1 LVKLINN
8 AYNNANFLPPLF
20 ADRNVIMSHVT
31 RPQDPTFSS
40 HQFIQLALDNQVLK
54 FGEFVLKSGRISP
67 YFFNAGLLATGEMLS
82 LLARGYADALAEQIS
97 AANNGGNEQELV
109 IFGAAYKG
117 IPFVA
122 ATAQAL
128 WLHHGINAKWGYNRK
143 EAKTHGEGGN
153 LVGADVT
160 GKAVWVLDDVITAGT
175 AMREVVDILEQ
186 AGASVAGILVA
197 LDRKEKGQ
205 ADHSA
210 IQELA
215 ATLEVPVRALVDI
228 DDLISYLADDH
239 GARNGQHKDATQ
251 LAKMQHYREQYGV

>member
-1 LVKLINN
+1 
-8 AYNNANFLPPLF
+8 
-20 ADRNVIMSHVT
+20 MSHAQN
-31 RPQDPTFSS
+31 PSFSS

-67 YFFNAGLLATGEMLS
+67 YFFNAGLLASGEMLS
-82 LLARGYADALAEQIS
+82 LLARGYADALAEQLAEQIT
-97 AANNGGNEQELV
+97 ANHDGTDEQELV

-153 LVGADVT
+153 LVGADVS

-186 AGASVAGILVA
+186 AGASVAGIIVA

-205 ADHSA
+205 SDHSA

-215 ATLEVPVRALVDI
+215 ATLKVPVRALVDI

-239 GARNGQHKDATQ
+239 DVQSGQYKDATQ
-251 LAKMQHYREQYGV
+251 LAKMQHYRAQYGV

>member
-1 LVKLINN
+1 
-8 AYNNANFLPPLF
+8 
-20 ADRNVIMSHVT
+20 MSHVT

-97 AANNGGNEQELV
+97 ANNGDNEQELV

-175 AMREVVDILEQ
+175 AMREVVEILEQ

-239 GARNGQHKDATQ
+239 GAQNGQHKDATQ

>member
-1 LVKLINN
+1 MLN
-8 AYNNANFLPPLF
+8 AATPHNQAAN
-20 ADRNVIMSHVT
+20 DVS
-31 RPQDPTFSS
+31 FSS

-67 YFFNAGLLATGEMLS
+67 YFFNAGLLASGEMLS
-82 LLARGYADALAEQIS
+82 LLARGYADALAEKVAEQM
-97 AANNGGNEQELV
+97 AASDNGTNEQELV

-153 LVGADVT
+153 LVGADVK

-175 AMREVVDILEQ
+175 AMREVVEILEQ
-186 AGASVAGILVA
+186 AGASVAGIIVA
-197 LDRKEKGQ
+197 LDRKEKGL
-205 ADHSA
+205 AEHSA

-215 ATLEVPVRALVDI
+215 ATLEVPVRALIDI
-228 DDLISYLADDH
+228 DDLISYLAESSP
-239 GARNGQHKDATQ
+239 NKDATQ
-251 LAKMQHYREQYGV
+251 LAKMQHYRAQYGV

>member
-1 LVKLINN
+1 MLNATTPNNQPANN
-8 AYNNANFLPPLF
+8 A
-20 ADRNVIMSHVT
+20 S
-31 RPQDPTFSS
+31 FSS
-40 HQFIQLALDNQVLK
+40 HQFIQLALDNQVLR

-67 YFFNAGLLATGEMLS
+67 YFFNAGLLASGEMLS
-82 LLARGYADALAEQIS
+82 LLARGYADALAEQM
-97 AANNGGNEQELV
+97 AAQGSMANAGADEQELV

-143 EAKTHGEGGN
+143 EAKTHGEGGS
-153 LVGADVT
+153 LVGADVQ

-175 AMREVVDILEQ
+175 AMREVVEILEQ
-186 AGASVAGILVA
+186 AGASVAGIIVA
-197 LDRKEKGQ
+197 LDRKEKGL
-205 ADHSA
+205 AEHSA

-228 DDLISYLADDH
+228 DDLISYLAESSPE
-239 GARNGQHKDATQ
+239 KDATQ
-251 LAKMQHYREQYGV
+251 LAKMQHYRAQYGV

>member
-1 LVKLINN
+1 
-8 AYNNANFLPPLF
+8 
-20 ADRNVIMSHVT
+20 MSHVT

-97 AANNGGNEQELV
+97 ANNGDNEQELV

-186 AGASVAGILVA
+186 AGASVAGIIVA

-205 ADHSA
+205 AEHSA

-239 GARNGQHKDATQ
+239 GAQNGQHKDATQ

>member
-1 LVKLINN
+1 
-8 AYNNANFLPPLF
+8 
-20 ADRNVIMSHVT
+20 MSQT
-31 RPQDPTFSS
+31 QRAQDSSFSS

-82 LLARGYADALAEQIS
+82 LLARGYADALAEQMAEQMA
-97 AANNGGNEQELV
+97 AANDGADQQELV

-128 WLHHGINAKWGYNRK
+128 WHHHGINAQWGYNRK

-153 LVGADVT
+153 LVGADVS

-175 AMREVVDILEQ
+175 AMREVVEILEQ
-186 AGASVAGILVA
+186 AGASVAGIIVA

-205 ADHSA
+205 AEHSA

-215 ATLEVPVRALVDI
+215 STLQVPVRALVDI
-228 DDLISYLADDH
+228 DDLISYLAEQDS
-239 GARNGQHKDATQ
+239 QYKDATQ

>member
-1 LVKLINN
+1 MLNAATLNN
-8 AYNNANFLPPLF
+8 AQ
-20 ADRNVIMSHVT
+20 H
-31 RPQDPTFSS
+31 PQDASFSS

-67 YFFNAGLLATGEMLS
+67 YFFNAGLLASGEMLS
-82 LLARGYADALAEQIS
+82 LLARGYADALAEKMAEQI
-97 AANNGGNEQELV
+97 AASDNGTNEQELV

-153 LVGADVT
+153 LVGADVN

-175 AMREVVDILEQ
+175 AMREVVEILEQ
-186 AGASVAGILVA
+186 AGASVAGIIVA
-197 LDRKEKGQ
+197 LDRKEKGL
-205 ADHSA
+205 AERSA

-215 ATLEVPVRALVDI
+215 VTLDVPVHALVDI
-228 DDLISYLADDH
+228 DDLISYLAASSTD
-239 GARNGQHKDATQ
+239 KDAAQ
-251 LAKMQHYREQYGV
+251 LAKMQHYRAQYGV

>member
-1 LVKLINN
+1 MLN
-8 AYNNANFLPPLF
+8 AAT
-20 ADRNVIMSHVT
+20 ADAQTAS
-31 RPQDPTFSS
+31 FSS

-82 LLARGYADALAEQIS
+82 LLARGYADALAAQMTES
-97 AANNGGNEQELV
+97 DEADMQELV

-128 WLHHGINAKWGYNRK
+128 WQHHGINAKWGYNRK

-153 LVGADVT
+153 LVGADVS

-175 AMREVVDILEQ
+175 AMREVVEILEQ
-186 AGASVAGILVA
+186 AGASVAGIIVA

-205 ADHSA
+205 GEHSA

-215 ATLEVPVRALVDI
+215 ATLNVPVRALVDI
-228 DDLISYLADDH
+228 DDLISYLA
-239 GARNGQHKDATQ
+239 AANGQYKDATQ
-251 LAKMQHYREQYGV
+251 LAKMQHYRAQYGV

>member
-1 LVKLINN
+1 MPHTQHANN
-8 AYNNANFLPPLF
+8 
-20 ADRNVIMSHVT
+20 VS
-31 RPQDPTFSS
+31 FSS
-40 HQFIQLALDNQVLK
+40 HAFIQLALDNQVLK

-67 YFFNAGLLATGEMLS
+67 YFFNAGLLASGEMLS
-82 LLARGYADALAEQIS
+82 LLARGYADALAEQM
-97 AANNGGNEQELV
+97 AATNDGTNEQELV

-153 LVGADVT
+153 LVGANVK

-175 AMREVVDILEQ
+175 AMREVVEILEQ
-186 AGASVAGILVA
+186 AGASVAGIIVA
-197 LDRKEKGQ
+197 LDRKEKGL
-205 ADHSA
+205 AEYSA

-215 ATLEVPVRALVDI
+215 ANLNVPVLALVDI
-228 DDLISYLADDH
+228 DNVISYLAEGSH
-239 GARNGQHKDATQ
+239 PNKNATQ
-251 LAKMQHYREQYGV
+251 LAKMQHYRAQYGV

>member
-1 LVKLINN
+1 MLNAATPHNQAANN
-8 AYNNANFLPPLF
+8 
-20 ADRNVIMSHVT
+20 VS
-31 RPQDPTFSS
+31 FSS

-67 YFFNAGLLATGEMLS
+67 YFFNAGLLASGEMLS
-82 LLARGYADALAEQIS
+82 LLARGYANALAEQIATQGS
-97 AANNGGNEQELV
+97 MVNNGADEQELV

-153 LVGADVT
+153 LVGADVK

-175 AMREVVDILEQ
+175 AMREVVEILEQ
-186 AGASVAGILVA
+186 AGASVAGIIVA
-197 LDRKEKGQ
+197 LDRKEKGL
-205 ADHSA
+205 AEHSA

-215 ATLEVPVRALVDI
+215 ATLEVPVRALIDI
-228 DDLISYLADDH
+228 DDLINYLAESSPE
-239 GARNGQHKDATQ
+239 KDATQ
-251 LAKMQHYREQYGV
+251 LAKMQHYRAQYGV

>member
-1 LVKLINN
+1 MLNAATLNN
-8 AYNNANFLPPLF
+8 AQHPQNA
-20 ADRNVIMSHVT
+20 S
-31 RPQDPTFSS
+31 FSS

-67 YFFNAGLLATGEMLS
+67 YFFNAGLLASGEMLS
-82 LLARGYADALAEQIS
+82 LLARGYADALAEKMAEQM
-97 AANNGGNEQELV
+97 ATNDNGTNEQELV

-153 LVGADVT
+153 LVGADVN

-175 AMREVVDILEQ
+175 AMREVVEILEQ
-186 AGASVAGILVA
+186 AGASIAGIIVA
-197 LDRKEKGQ
+197 LDRKEKGL
-205 ADHSA
+205 AERSA
-210 IQELA
+210 IQELTE
-215 ATLEVPVRALVDI
+215 TLDVPVRALVDI
-228 DDLISYLADDH
+228 DDLISYLAGSSTD
-239 GARNGQHKDATQ
+239 KDAAQ
-251 LAKMQHYREQYGV
+251 LARMQHYRAQYGV

>member
-1 LVKLINN
+1 MLNAATPHNQAANN
-8 AYNNANFLPPLF
+8 
-20 ADRNVIMSHVT
+20 VS
-31 RPQDPTFSS
+31 FSS

-67 YFFNAGLLATGEMLS
+67 YFFNAGLLASGEMLS
-82 LLARGYADALAEQIS
+82 LLARGYADALAEQM
-97 AANNGGNEQELV
+97 AAQGSMANAGADEQELV

-153 LVGADVT
+153 LVGADVK

-175 AMREVVDILEQ
+175 AMREVVEILEQ
-186 AGASVAGILVA
+186 AGASVAGIIVA
-197 LDRKEKGQ
+197 LDRKEKGL
-205 ADHSA
+205 AERSA

-215 ATLEVPVRALVDI
+215 ETLDVPVRALVDI
-228 DDLISYLADDH
+228 DDLISYLAES
-239 GARNGQHKDATQ
+239 NPNKDATQ
-251 LAKMQHYREQYGV
+251 LAKMQHYRAQYGV

>member
-1 LVKLINN
+1 
-8 AYNNANFLPPLF
+8 
-20 ADRNVIMSHVT
+20 MSHVS

-82 LLARGYADALAEQIS
+82 LLARGYADALAEQMAEQMS
-97 AANNGGNEQELV
+97 TANDGADAQEPV

-153 LVGADVT
+153 LVGADVS

-175 AMREVVDILEQ
+175 AMREVVEILEQ
-186 AGASVAGILVA
+186 AGASVAGIIVA

-205 ADHSA
+205 AEHSA

-215 ATLEVPVRALVDI
+215 ATLAVPVRALVDI
-228 DDLISYLADDH
+228 DDLISYLEDDES
-239 GARNGQHKDATQ
+239 QYKDATQ

>member
-1 LVKLINN
+1 
-8 AYNNANFLPPLF
+8 
-20 ADRNVIMSHVT
+20 MSHVT

-97 AANNGGNEQELV
+97 ANNGDNEQELV

-153 LVGADVT
+153 LVGADVS

-175 AMREVVDILEQ
+175 AMREVVEILEQ

-228 DDLISYLADDH
+228 DDLISYLADAH
-239 GARNGQHKDATQ
+239 GAQNGQHKDATQ

>member
-1 LVKLINN
+1 MYN
-8 AYNNANFLPPLF
+8 AQS
-20 ADRNVIMSHVT
+20 IS
-31 RPQDPTFSS
+31 FSS
-40 HQFIQLALDNQVLK
+40 QAFIQLALDNHVLK

-67 YFFNAGLLATGEMLS
+67 YFFNAGLLATGEMLA
-82 LLARGYADALAEQIS
+82 LLARGYADALAKQMS
-97 AANNGGNEQELV
+97 AVSNDIDEQELV

-128 WLHHGINAKWGYNRK
+128 WEHHGINAKWGYNRK

-153 LVGADVT
+153 LVGADVS

-175 AMREVVDILEQ
+175 AMREVVEILEQ
-186 AGASVAGILVA
+186 AGASVAGIIVA

-205 ADHSA
+205 SEHSA

-215 ATLEVPVRALVDI
+215 ANLQVPVLALVDI
-228 DDLISYLADDH
+228 DNLIDYLADE
-239 GARNGQHKDATQ
+239 RSQNKDATQ

>member
-1 LVKLINN
+1 MPHTQHANN
-8 AYNNANFLPPLF
+8 
-20 ADRNVIMSHVT
+20 VS
-31 RPQDPTFSS
+31 FSS
-40 HQFIQLALDNQVLK
+40 HAFIQLALDNQVLK

-67 YFFNAGLLATGEMLS
+67 YFFNAGLLASGEMLS
-82 LLARGYADALAEQIS
+82 LLARGYADALAEQM
-97 AANNGGNEQELV
+97 AATNDGTNEQDLV

-153 LVGADVT
+153 LVGANVK

-175 AMREVVDILEQ
+175 AMREVVEILEQ
-186 AGASVAGILVA
+186 AGASVAGIIVA
-197 LDRKEKGQ
+197 LDRKEKGL
-205 ADHSA
+205 AEYSA

-215 ATLEVPVRALVDI
+215 ANLNVPVLALVDI
-228 DDLISYLADDH
+228 DNVISYLAEGSH
-239 GARNGQHKDATQ
+239 PNRNATQ
-251 LAKMQHYREQYGV
+251 LAKMQHYRAQYGV

>member
-1 LVKLINN
+1 MLNTPMTN
-8 AYNNANFLPPLF
+8 AQHAQNP
-20 ADRNVIMSHVT
+20 S
-31 RPQDPTFSS
+31 FSS

-82 LLARGYADALAEQIS
+82 LLARGYADALAAEMAEQI
-97 AANNGGNEQELV
+97 AASNNGADEQELV

-153 LVGADVT
+153 LVGADVS

-175 AMREVVDILEQ
+175 AMREVVEILEQ
-186 AGASVAGILVA
+186 AGASVAGIIVA

-205 ADHSA
+205 SDYSA

-215 ATLEVPVRALVDI
+215 ATLKVPVRALVNI

-239 GARNGQHKDATQ
+239 GAQNGQHKDATQ

>member
-1 LVKLINN
+1 MLN
-8 AYNNANFLPPLF
+8 APMTNAQP
-20 ADRNVIMSHVT
+20 AQNVS
-31 RPQDPTFSS
+31 FSS

-82 LLARGYADALAEQIS
+82 LLARGYADALAAEMAEQI
-97 AANNGGNEQELV
+97 AASNNDAEQQELV

-153 LVGADVT
+153 LVGADVS

-175 AMREVVDILEQ
+175 AMREVVEILEQ
-186 AGASVAGILVA
+186 AGASVAGIIVA

-205 ADHSA
+205 SDYSA

-215 ATLEVPVRALVDI
+215 ATLKVPVRALVNI

-239 GARNGQHKDATQ
+239 GAQNGQHKEATQ

>member
-1 LVKLINN
+1 
-8 AYNNANFLPPLF
+8 
-20 ADRNVIMSHVT
+20 MSHAQN
-31 RPQDPTFSS
+31 PSFSS

-67 YFFNAGLLATGEMLS
+67 YFFNAGLLASGEMLS
-82 LLARGYADALAEQIS
+82 LLARGYADALAEQLAEQIT
-97 AANNGGNEQELV
+97 ANHDGTNEQELV

-153 LVGADVT
+153 LVGADVN

-175 AMREVVDILEQ
+175 AMREVVEILEQ
-186 AGASVAGILVA
+186 AGASVAGIIVA
-197 LDRKEKGQ
+197 LDRKEKGL
-205 ADHSA
+205 AEHSA

-239 GARNGQHKDATQ
+239 GVQSGQHKDATQ
-251 LAKMQHYREQYGV
+251 LAKMQHYRAQYGV